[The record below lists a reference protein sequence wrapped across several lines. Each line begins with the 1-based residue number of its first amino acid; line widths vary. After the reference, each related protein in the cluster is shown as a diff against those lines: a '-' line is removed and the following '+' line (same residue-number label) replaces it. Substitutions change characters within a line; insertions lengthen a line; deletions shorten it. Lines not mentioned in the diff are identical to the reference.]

1 MSESPIK
8 KSIIRSLKLSGNVVT
23 DISVATSI
31 SEDEYGLVDGQTVD
45 TKLKDLSASIVENYA
60 NNIDTGSPAC
70 KRHIFF

>member
-31 SEDEYGLVDGQTVD
+31 SEDEYGLVDG
-45 TKLKDLSASIVENYA
+45 
-60 NNIDTGSPAC
+60 
-70 KRHIFF
+70 